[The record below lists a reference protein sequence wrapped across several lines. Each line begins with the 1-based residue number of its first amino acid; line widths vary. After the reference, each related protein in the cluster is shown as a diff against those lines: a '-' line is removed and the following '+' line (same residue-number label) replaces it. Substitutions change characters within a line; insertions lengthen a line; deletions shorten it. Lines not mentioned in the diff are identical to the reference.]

1 VIGATLAAN
10 HIIIIANYVA
20 PRAFVAPLSKI
31 LSARFEPSGLH
42 EPITKP
48 YFHLPR
54 PIDGALFSGIRIE
67 FDSEIEAASLP
78 SQSYPS
84 SVDCKHYKLRA
95 VIIANPSNAARTMTQ
110 VWWYTM
116 HMRDAPIGSSEASLH
131 IIPPE
136 KGTCYSS
143 YISRYGLTKGLL
155 WCATLGP
162 DSVLFLERTGSDH
175 WPILRSSSTEVE
187 LFDALSG
194 VACAFSDPLG
204 DQAPCMSVSWFRG
217 KIHAPKR
224 GTETTEK
231 SWIEPEH

>member
-1 VIGATLAAN
+1 MT
-10 HIIIIANYVA
+10 
-20 PRAFVAPLSKI
+20 PRAFVVPLSKI
-31 LSARFEPSGLH
+31 LSERFEPPGLH
-42 EPITKP
+42 GPITKP

-54 PIDGALFSGIRIE
+54 PIDGVLFSGIRVE
-67 FDSEIEAASLP
+67 FDSEIEPAPFPPHSH
-78 SQSYPS
+78 PS

-95 VIIANPSNAARTMTQ
+95 VVIANSSNAARTMTQ

-116 HMRDAPIGSSEASLH
+116 YMHEGPTGSSEASLH

-136 KGTCYSS
+136 KGTRYSS
-143 YISRYGLTKGLL
+143 YISRYGLTRGLL

-162 DSVLFLERTGSDH
+162 DSVLFLERTGRDH

-204 DQAPCMSVSWFRG
+204 DHAPCMSVSWFKG
-217 KIHAPKR
+217 KIQVPK
-224 GTETTEK
+224 GDT
-231 SWIEPEH
+231 